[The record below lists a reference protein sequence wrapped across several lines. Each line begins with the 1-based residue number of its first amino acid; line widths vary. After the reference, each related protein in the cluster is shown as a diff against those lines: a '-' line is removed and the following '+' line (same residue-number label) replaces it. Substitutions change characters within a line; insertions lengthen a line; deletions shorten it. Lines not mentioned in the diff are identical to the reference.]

1 MKETL
6 DKLAEKYTNLDE
18 PMETYLKGLLYQK
31 PITYWDYIDT
41 EALLSLQKPRTDIPD
56 EMVFIMYH
64 QVNEILFKMMLHE
77 IQQLQETNELTAE
90 LFASKLSRVSRYF
103 DMLTSSFTIM
113 KDGMEPEQYL
123 LFRDTL
129 TPASG
134 FQSAQYRMIEFS
146 CTNALNLVDPR
157 FRKEVDSDS
166 ETEEIF
172 NRLYWQ
178 AAGRNFKT
186 GEKKQLLF
194 NFEKKYKSYFL
205 DYMEKHADNNLYSL
219 FLSLPLEARENK
231 ALVDAMRHLDYTINI
246 TWVMA
251 HYNTAKKY
259 LSYGQKDKPKAATGG
274 SDWTK
279 YMHPKYQRRVF
290 FPSLWTAEELENWGE
305 DLDQ

>member
-1 MKETL
+1 MQETL
-6 DKLAEKYTNLDE
+6 DKLQEKYTSIDE
-18 PMETYLKGLLYQK
+18 PMETYLKGLLHQK

-41 EALLSLQKPRTDIPD
+41 EALLSLQKPRTDFPD

-77 IQQLQETNELTAE
+77 IVQLQEAEELTPE
-90 LFASKLSRVSRYF
+90 LFSSKLSRVSRYF

-113 KDGMEPEQYL
+113 RDGMDPEQYL

-157 FRKEVDSDS
+157 FRNEVGEDSKN
-166 ETEEIF
+166 TEVFE
-172 NRLYWQ
+172 RLYWQ
-178 AAGRNFKT
+178 AAGKNFKT

-194 NFEKKYKSYFL
+194 NFEKKYKKYFL
-205 DYMEKHADNNLYSL
+205 NFMEENKDNNLYSL
-219 FLSLPLEARENK
+219 YLSLPKAAREEK
-231 ALVDAMRHLDYTINI
+231 KLVDAMRHLDYTINI

-259 LSYGQKDKPKAATGG
+259 LNHGQKDKPKAATGG

-290 FPSLWTAEELENWGE
+290 FPSLWSDEELKNWGE
-305 DLDQ
+305 DLEQ